1 MLKSEYYSQVHQL
14 TITKTMIFLI
24 ITLAMIITL
33 FLLRRRQP
41 IGIAILVGGIFIWL
55 CTDPTFKELK
65 DAVIQM
71 ATTPRSYDLVGAL
84 YLVIC
89 LEIELRKSGCLAGM
103 VEALSRMFSS
113 RRFTLAVMPAFLGLL
128 PSIGGARFSAPIV
141 EEASKGFEAK
151 PEDKAAINF
160 WFRHIF
166 EFSSPLVPGMIL
178 ACGIAGVKIGDLI
191 VHLGWLTIVAFILG
205 WIVMV
210 RGLKQT
216 VATRTEV
223 SSEEAKRHNMDFVL
237 SLTPVIANVVLMVAF
252 GLQASVSMIIVVVAM
267 IPLLM
272 FFNRHVSVK
281 EVFIGALD
289 YKMFANVICI
299 LLFIALLES
308 TGVLALLVAAF
319 ESSPLPVPVIIGF
332 LSFIIG
338 LLTGISQGHVAIM
351 MPIVAGISMGDL
363 DLVGVAMVF
372 GVAGQMVTP
381 THLCLTIT
389 VDYFKS
395 DFFKTLKPVLWAQI
409 PLALIFIAVS
419 YFTWGTG
426 WF

>member
-1 MLKSEYYSQVHQL
+1 
-14 TITKTMIFLI
+14 MIFLI

-166 EFSSPLVPGMIL
+166 EFSRPLVPGMIL

-319 ESSPLPVPVIIGF
+319 ESSPLPIPVIIGF

-409 PLALIFIAVS
+409 PLAIIFIAVS

>member
-1 MLKSEYYSQVHQL
+1 M
-14 TITKTMIFLI
+14 
-24 ITLAMIITL
+24 
-33 FLLRRRQP
+33 LRRRQP

-252 GLQASVSMIIVVVAM
+252 SLQASVSMIIVVVAM

>member
-1 MLKSEYYSQVHQL
+1 
-14 TITKTMIFLI
+14 MIFLI
-24 ITLAMIITL
+24 ITLAMVITL

-409 PLALIFIAVS
+409 PLAIIFIVVS
-419 YFTWGTG
+419 YFTWGTS

>member
-1 MLKSEYYSQVHQL
+1 
-14 TITKTMIFLI
+14 MIFLI

-65 DAVIQM
+65 DAVVQM

-252 GLQASVSMIIVVVAM
+252 GLQASASMIIVVVAM

-319 ESSPLPVPVIIGF
+319 ESSPLPIPVIIGF

-409 PLALIFIAVS
+409 PLAIIFIVVS

>member
-1 MLKSEYYSQVHQL
+1 
-14 TITKTMIFLI
+14 MIFLI

-141 EEASKGFEAK
+141 EEASKGFETK

-252 GLQASVSMIIVVVAM
+252 SLQASVSMIIVVVAM

-409 PLALIFIAVS
+409 PLAIIFIAVS

>member
-1 MLKSEYYSQVHQL
+1 
-14 TITKTMIFLI
+14 MIFLI

-65 DAVIQM
+65 DAVVQM

-319 ESSPLPVPVIIGF
+319 ESSPLPIPVIIGF

-409 PLALIFIAVS
+409 PLAIIFIVVS

>member
-1 MLKSEYYSQVHQL
+1 
-14 TITKTMIFLI
+14 MIFLI
-24 ITLAMIITL
+24 ITLAMVITL

-223 SSEEAKRHNMDFVL
+223 SNEEAKRHNMDFVL

-272 FFNRHVSVK
+272 FFNRHVSVR

-319 ESSPLPVPVIIGF
+319 ESSPLPIPVIIGF

-409 PLALIFIAVS
+409 PLAIIFIVVS

>member
-1 MLKSEYYSQVHQL
+1 
-14 TITKTMIFLI
+14 MIFLI

-223 SSEEAKRHNMDFVL
+223 SNEEAKRHNMDFVL

-409 PLALIFIAVS
+409 PLAIIFIVVS

>member
-1 MLKSEYYSQVHQL
+1 
-14 TITKTMIFLI
+14 MIFLI
-24 ITLAMIITL
+24 ITVAMLITL

-41 IGIAILVGGIFIWL
+41 IGIAILTGGLFIWL
-55 CTDPTFKELK
+55 CTDPSVRELTG
-65 DAVIQM
+65 AVTQM
-71 ATTPRSYDLVGAL
+71 LSLPRNYDLVFAL

-141 EEASKGFEAK
+141 EEASKGFAAK

-191 VHLGWLTIVAFILG
+191 VHLGWLTVAAFLLG

-216 VATRTEV
+216 ENTEKVV
-223 SSEEAKRHNMDFVL
+223 SAEEAKRHNLDFVL
-237 SLTPVIANVVLMVAF
+237 ALTPVIANVVLMVAF
-252 GLQASVSMIIVVVAM
+252 GLQASVSMVIVVVAM
-267 IPLLM
+267 IPVLM
-272 FFNRHVSVK
+272 AFNRYVSVK
-281 EVFIGALD
+281 EIFIGALD

-299 LLFIALLES
+299 LLFIALLDK
-308 TGVLALLVAAF
+308 TGVLAQLVAAF
-319 ESSPLPVPVIIGF
+319 EASPLPVPVIIGV

-351 MPIVAGISMGDL
+351 MPIVAGLSMGDL

-372 GVAGQMVTP
+372 GVAGQMITP

-409 PLALIFIAVS
+409 PLSVLFIVVS
-419 YFTWGTG
+419 YFTWGKN
-426 WF
+426 FF

>member
-1 MLKSEYYSQVHQL
+1 
-14 TITKTMIFLI
+14 MIFLI
-24 ITLAMIITL
+24 ITVAMLITL

-41 IGIAILVGGIFIWL
+41 IGIAILTGGLFIWL
-55 CTDPTFKELK
+55 CTDPSVTELTG
-65 DAVIQM
+65 AVTQM
-71 ATTPRSYDLVGAL
+71 LSLPRNYDLVFAL

-141 EEASKGFEAK
+141 EEASKGFAAK

-191 VHLGWLTIVAFILG
+191 VHLGWLTVAAFLLG

-216 VATRTEV
+216 ENTEKVV
-223 SSEEAKRHNMDFVL
+223 SAEEAKRHNLDFVL
-237 SLTPVIANVVLMVAF
+237 ALTPVIANVVLMVAF
-252 GLQASVSMIIVVVAM
+252 GLQASVSMVIVVVAM
-267 IPLLM
+267 IPVLM
-272 FFNRHVSVK
+272 AFNRYVSVK
-281 EVFIGALD
+281 EIFIGALD

-299 LLFIALLES
+299 LLFIALLDK
-308 TGVLALLVAAF
+308 TGVLAQLVAAF
-319 ESSPLPVPVIIGF
+319 EASPLPVPVIIGV

-351 MPIVAGISMGDL
+351 MPIVAGLSMGDL

-372 GVAGQMVTP
+372 GVAGQMITP

-409 PLALIFIAVS
+409 PLSVLFIVVS
-419 YFTWGTG
+419 YFTWGKN
-426 WF
+426 FFN

>member
-1 MLKSEYYSQVHQL
+1 
-14 TITKTMIFLI
+14 MIFLI
-24 ITLAMIITL
+24 ITLAMVITL

-319 ESSPLPVPVIIGF
+319 ESSPLPIPVIIGF

-409 PLALIFIAVS
+409 PLVIIFIVVS

>member
-1 MLKSEYYSQVHQL
+1 
-14 TITKTMIFLI
+14 MIFLI

-55 CTDPTFKELK
+55 CTDPTIKELK

-71 ATTPRSYDLVGAL
+71 TTKPRSYDLIGAL

-216 VATRTEV
+216 EATKKSV
-223 SSEEAKRHNMDFVL
+223 SVEEAKHHNMDFIL
-237 SLTPVIANVVLMVAF
+237 ALTPVIANVVLMVAF

-372 GVAGQMVTP
+372 GVAGQMITP

-409 PLALIFIAVS
+409 PLSLIFIVVS
-419 YFTWGTG
+419 YFTWGQG

>member
-1 MLKSEYYSQVHQL
+1 
-14 TITKTMIFLI
+14 MIFLI
-24 ITLAMIITL
+24 ITLAMVITL

-289 YKMFANVICI
+289 YKM

-319 ESSPLPVPVIIGF
+319 ESSPLPIPVIIGF

-409 PLALIFIAVS
+409 PLAIIFIVVS

>member
-1 MLKSEYYSQVHQL
+1 
-14 TITKTMIFLI
+14 MIFLI

-33 FLLRRRQP
+33 FLLRRRLP

-319 ESSPLPVPVIIGF
+319 ESSPLPIPVIIGF

-409 PLALIFIAVS
+409 PLAIIFIVVS

>member
-1 MLKSEYYSQVHQL
+1 
-14 TITKTMIFLI
+14 MIFLI

-178 ACGIAGVKIGDLI
+178 ACALPGSK
-191 VHLGWLTIVAFILG
+191 
-205 WIVMV
+205 
-210 RGLKQT
+210 
-216 VATRTEV
+216 
-223 SSEEAKRHNMDFVL
+223 S
-237 SLTPVIANVVLMVAF
+237 VI
-252 GLQASVSMIIVVVAM
+252 
-267 IPLLM
+267 
-272 FFNRHVSVK
+272 
-281 EVFIGALD
+281 
-289 YKMFANVICI
+289 
-299 LLFIALLES
+299 
-308 TGVLALLVAAF
+308 
-319 ESSPLPVPVIIGF
+319 
-332 LSFIIG
+332 
-338 LLTGISQGHVAIM
+338 
-351 MPIVAGISMGDL
+351 
-363 DLVGVAMVF
+363 
-372 GVAGQMVTP
+372 
-381 THLCLTIT
+381 
-389 VDYFKS
+389 
-395 DFFKTLKPVLWAQI
+395 
-409 PLALIFIAVS
+409 
-419 YFTWGTG
+419 
-426 WF
+426 

>member
-1 MLKSEYYSQVHQL
+1 
-14 TITKTMIFLI
+14 MIFLI
-24 ITLAMIITL
+24 ITLAMVITL

-419 YFTWGTG
+419 YFTWGPG

>member
-1 MLKSEYYSQVHQL
+1 
-14 TITKTMIFLI
+14 MIFLI
-24 ITLAMIITL
+24 ITVAMVITL

-41 IGIAILVGGIFIWL
+41 IGIAILTGGLFIWL
-55 CTDPTFKELK
+55 CTDPTLAELTG
-65 DAVIQM
+65 AVTQM
-71 ATTPRSYDLVGAL
+71 LSLPRNYDLVFAL

-141 EEASKGFEAK
+141 EEAAKGFDAK
-151 PEDKAAINF
+151 AQDKAAINF

-191 VHLGWLTIVAFILG
+191 VHLGWLTIAAFLLG

-210 RGLKQT
+210 RGLKETSAIKKEIT
-216 VATRTEV
+216 V
-223 SSEEAKRHNMDFVL
+223 EEAKRHNLDFIL
-237 SLTPVIANVVLMVAF
+237 ALTPVIANVVLMVAF

-267 IPLLM
+267 IPILM
-272 FFNRHVSVK
+272 AFNRYVSVK
-281 EVFIGALD
+281 EIFIGALD

-299 LLFIALLES
+299 LLFIALLDK
-308 TGVLALLVAAF
+308 TGVLAQLVAAF
-319 ESSPLPVPVIIGF
+319 EASPLPIPVIIGI

-351 MPIVAGISMGDL
+351 MPIVAGLSMGDL
-363 DLVGVAMVF
+363 DLVGVAMVL
-372 GVAGQMVTP
+372 V
-381 THLCLTIT
+381 
-389 VDYFKS
+389 S
-395 DFFKTLKPVLWAQI
+395 PVK
-409 PLALIFIAVS
+409 
-419 YFTWGTG
+419 
-426 WF
+426 

>member
-1 MLKSEYYSQVHQL
+1 
-14 TITKTMIFLI
+14 MIFLI
-24 ITLAMIITL
+24 ITVAMVITL

-41 IGIAILVGGIFIWL
+41 IGIAILTGGLFIWL
-55 CTDPTFKELK
+55 CTDPTLAELTG
-65 DAVIQM
+65 AVTQM
-71 ATTPRSYDLVGAL
+71 LSLPRNYDLVFAL

-141 EEASKGFEAK
+141 EEAAKGFDAK
-151 PEDKAAINF
+151 AQDKAAINF

-191 VHLGWLTIVAFILG
+191 VHLGWLTIAAFLLG

-210 RGLKQT
+210 RGLKETSAIKKEIT
-216 VATRTEV
+216 V
-223 SSEEAKRHNMDFVL
+223 EEAKRHNLDFIL
-237 SLTPVIANVVLMVAF
+237 ALTPVIANVVLMVAF
-252 GLQASVSMIIVVVAM
+252 GLQASVSMVIVVVAM
-267 IPLLM
+267 IPILM
-272 FFNRHVSVK
+272 AFNRYVSVK
-281 EVFIGALD
+281 EIFIGALD

-299 LLFIALLES
+299 LLFIALLDK
-308 TGVLALLVAAF
+308 TGVLAQLVAAF
-319 ESSPLPVPVIIGF
+319 EASPLPIPVIIGI

-351 MPIVAGISMGDL
+351 MPIVAGLSMGDL

-372 GVAGQMVTP
+372 GVAGQMITP

-395 DFFKTLKPVLWAQI
+395 DFFKTLKPVLMAQI
-409 PLALIFIAVS
+409 PLSALFIVVS
-419 YFTWGTG
+419 YFTWGKS
-426 WF
+426 FF

>member
-1 MLKSEYYSQVHQL
+1 
-14 TITKTMIFLI
+14 MIFLI

-319 ESSPLPVPVIIGF
+319 ESSPLPIPVIIGF

-409 PLALIFIAVS
+409 PLAIIFIVVS
-419 YFTWGTG
+419 YFT
-426 WF
+426 

>member
-1 MLKSEYYSQVHQL
+1 
-14 TITKTMIFLI
+14 MIFLI

-65 DAVIQM
+65 DAVVQM

-205 WIVMV
+205 WIAMV

-319 ESSPLPVPVIIGF
+319 ESSPLPIPVIIGF

-409 PLALIFIAVS
+409 PLAIIFIVVS

>member
-1 MLKSEYYSQVHQL
+1 
-14 TITKTMIFLI
+14 MIFLI

-252 GLQASVSMIIVVVAM
+252 SLQASVSMIIVVVAM

>member
-1 MLKSEYYSQVHQL
+1 
-14 TITKTMIFLI
+14 MIFLI

-281 EVFIGALD
+281 EVFISALD

-319 ESSPLPVPVIIGF
+319 ESSPLPIPVIIGF

-409 PLALIFIAVS
+409 PLAIIFIAVS

>member
-1 MLKSEYYSQVHQL
+1 
-14 TITKTMIFLI
+14 MIFLI

-71 ATTPRSYDLVGAL
+71 TTTPRSYDLVGAL

-319 ESSPLPVPVIIGF
+319 ESSPLPIPVIIGF

-409 PLALIFIAVS
+409 PLAIIFIVVS

>member
-1 MLKSEYYSQVHQL
+1 
-14 TITKTMIFLI
+14 MIFLI
-24 ITLAMIITL
+24 ITVAMLITL

-41 IGIAILVGGIFIWL
+41 IGIAILTGGLFIWL
-55 CTDPTFKELK
+55 CTDPNVTELTG
-65 DAVIQM
+65 AVTQM
-71 ATTPRSYDLVGAL
+71 LSLPRNYDLVFAL

-141 EEASKGFEAK
+141 EEASKGFAAK

-191 VHLGWLTIVAFILG
+191 VHLGWLTVAAFLLG

-216 VATRTEV
+216 ENTEKVV
-223 SSEEAKRHNMDFVL
+223 SAEEAKRHNLDFVL
-237 SLTPVIANVVLMVAF
+237 ALTPVIANVVLMVAF
-252 GLQASVSMIIVVVAM
+252 GLQASVSMVIVVVAM
-267 IPLLM
+267 IPVLM
-272 FFNRHVSVK
+272 AFNRYVSVK
-281 EVFIGALD
+281 EIFIGALD

-299 LLFIALLES
+299 LLFIALLDK
-308 TGVLALLVAAF
+308 TGVLAQLVAAF
-319 ESSPLPVPVIIGF
+319 EASPLPVPVIIGV

-351 MPIVAGISMGDL
+351 MPIVAGLSMGDL

-372 GVAGQMVTP
+372 GVAGQMITP

-409 PLALIFIAVS
+409 PLSALFIVVS
-419 YFTWGTG
+419 YFTWGKN
-426 WF
+426 FFNQYF